1 MKLGFFSLLTIL
13 FVIFK
18 VFNII
23 TWSWLLVFS
32 PLIVG
37 VVFWILAVILMVV
50 LKILA
55 DDYK

>member
-1 MKLGFFSLLTIL
+1 MKLGFFGLLTIL

-18 VFNII
+18 VINII

>member
-1 MKLGFFSLLTIL
+1 MKLGFFGLLTIL

-18 VFNII
+18 VINII

-50 LKILA
+50 LKLLT
-55 DDYK
+55 DD